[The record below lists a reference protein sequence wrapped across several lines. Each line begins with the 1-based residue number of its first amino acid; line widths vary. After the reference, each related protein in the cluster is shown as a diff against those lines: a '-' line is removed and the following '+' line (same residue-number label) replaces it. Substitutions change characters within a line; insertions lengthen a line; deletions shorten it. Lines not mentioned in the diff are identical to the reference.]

1 MAQEEARDREMHD
14 PGDRLTRLSEASLR
28 INESLDFDEVLQQ
41 VVDGARALTGARYGV
56 ITTMGRCG
64 TAGGCLNVG
73 DNRRGAGAAG
83 GHEPAGLP
91 VLRRASRTAEGP
103 RLPRPHEVP
112 GPFRTLPP
120 ARRPISARA
129 HPAPGRGVGNIY
141 LAREKGGPEFSRE
154 DEETLVLFASQAA
167 LVISNARRHREER
180 RARADLEA
188 LVNTAPVGVLVFDAR
203 TGRPVSVNQ
212 EARRIIGDLHEPHR
226 RAEELLDDLTVRRD
240 DGREFSLQELSV
252 AQALS
257 AAVTVRAEE
266 IVLTAP
272 DGRSVTA
279 LINATPI
286 RGEDGAVETCVV
298 TPAGHDAPGGAGAS
312 AGRVPGHGEPRA
324 ADSPGHGQGL
334 DRQPARPR
342 RLPEPG
348 RGPPVFRIIDSQT
361 DRMRSLISDLLDV
374 ARIETGTLSVSP
386 EPTELA
392 VLAGE
397 AADAFR
403 VGGHKPSLLIDLQ
416 PDLPWVMA
424 DRSARRP
431 GPRQPALQRGAA
443 LAESS
448 AVLVTAVRQEF
459 HVAVSVSDDGR
470 GIPAESLPL
479 LFRKFLPGSRAR
491 SRTATPAWGCRSARG

>member
-1 MAQEEARDREMHD
+1 M
-14 PGDRLTRLSEASLR
+14 
-28 INESLDFDEVLQQ
+28 
-41 VVDGARALTGARYGV
+41 
-56 ITTMGRCG
+56 
-64 TAGGCLNVG
+64 
-73 DNRRGAGAAG
+73 
-83 GHEPAGLP
+83 
-91 VLRRASRTAEGP
+91 
-103 RLPRPHEVP
+103 
-112 GPFRTLPP
+112 
-120 ARRPISARA
+120 
-129 HPAPGRGVGNIY
+129 
-141 LAREKGGPEFSRE
+141 GGPEFSRE

-167 LVISNARRHREER
+167 LVIANARRHRDER

-203 TGRPVSVNQ
+203 TGNPVSVNQ
-212 EARRIIGDLHEPHR
+212 EARRIIGDLHEPDR

-298 TPAGHDAPGGAGAS
+298 TLQDMTPLEELERLRAEFLAMVSHELRTPLATVKGSIANLLDPAAS
-312 AGRVPGHGEPRA
+312 LSRA
-324 ADSPGHGQGL
+324 EALQF
-334 DRQPARPR
+334 
-342 RLPEPG
+342 
-348 RGPPVFRIIDSQT
+348 FRIIDSQT

-403 VGGHKPSLLIDLQ
+403 VGGHKPSLRIDLP

-424 DRSARRP
+424 DRSRVVQVLGNLLSNAARHSP
-431 GPRQPALQRGAA
+431 
-443 LAESS
+443 ESS

-479 LFRKFLPGSRAR
+479 LFRKFSRIEGEEQGRRHRPGAGGLQGDSGGPRR
-491 SRTATPAWGCRSARG
+491 PHLGR